1 MGRSKQKARNAAAA
15 AIEDAHAARIRE
27 QETQDAAAG
36 WSAADIKAFSAL
48 MQRNRDDQHRDLRSA
63 LEDDTCL
70 SSAAAITECWRRFME
85 SSDISHDDGDQFC
98 CMMRLLIEASRIPV
112 TFGGPD
118 TMPILD
124 ALGEAAMNR
133 KESEEV
139 GWFAECHHDM
149 LLRVLRVMRKRHRQ
163 PDVEIVGAPLGIPVP
178 PIEVGRTYTAEA
190 KTLEDE
196 GEEYTVGG
204 EFLEWLK
211 EWVDEADADGETEL
225 QASRVADL
233 GLESERELKEGL
245 RPLLAAAAAAPTASG
260 EPEAE
265 VGNKR
270 PREE

>member
-1 MGRSKQKARNAAAA
+1 MGRSKQKARAAAA
-15 AIEDAHAARIRE
+15 AAESDREMARIRA

-48 MQRNRDDQHRDLRSA
+48 EQRDNLDQCNHLESA

-70 SSAAAITECWRRFME
+70 SSAAAITECWRRFMDR
-85 SSDISHDDGDQFC
+85 SDISHDDGHGFC
-98 CMMRLLIEASRIPV
+98 CVMRILLEASRIPE

-124 ALGEAAMNR
+124 ALGEKAR
-133 KESEEV
+133 DRRESEEV

-149 LLRVLRVMRKRHRQ
+149 LLRVLRVMRARQRQ

-190 KTLEDE
+190 KTEEEE

-211 EWVDEADADGETEL
+211 EWVDEADGMGETEL

>member
-1 MGRSKQKARNAAAA
+1 MGRSKQKARAAAA
-15 AIEDAHAARIRE
+15 AAEADQHTARIRE
-27 QETQDAAAG
+27 QETRDAAAG

-48 MQRNRDDQHRDLRSA
+48 EQRDNLDKCNDLESA
-63 LEDDTCL
+63 LEDDACL
-70 SSAAAITECWRRFME
+70 SSAAAIAECWRRFMDQDYDE
-85 SSDISHDDGDQFC
+85 GHDFC
-98 CMMRLLIEASRIPV
+98 SVMSILLVASRIPE

-225 QASRVADL
+225 QASRAADL
-233 GLESERELKEGL
+233 GFESEKDLKAGL
-245 RPLLAAAAAAPTASG
+245 RPLLASAAAAPTASG